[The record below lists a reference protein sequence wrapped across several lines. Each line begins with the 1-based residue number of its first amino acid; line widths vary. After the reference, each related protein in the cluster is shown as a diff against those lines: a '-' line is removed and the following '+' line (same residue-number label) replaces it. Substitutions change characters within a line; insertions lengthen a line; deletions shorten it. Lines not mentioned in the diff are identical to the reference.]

1 MDSGSAFVLRV
12 CHNLYPDLVRSHLLS
27 TFVGHFPVP
36 HNLALKAHTHAFFLK
51 SPQLHPHPLLPQLQ
65 HRAGSLALPGLQLT
79 RTAHRPSRAPC
90 PARLAQWRPWAASVQ
105 RLGAAVAKDRPH
117 VRHKRGRVALH
128 RPPASHNCRVRSP
141 WSEGGDPAPRGGR
154 GAAWACRPGERPSG
168 RAIIFPEFPAAA
180 GGRRRAPG
188 SGETGHA
195 EGCCCR
201 DSGGLRGPRGHLHL
215 VSRKKERE
223 AQVFPEGR
231 EERCP
236 RFREGSLAALF
247 FSPPSLGHGP
257 RGPVAGASSAG
268 RDRPGFPIPPPG
280 RDGGVP
286 KECCPELQF
295 DHALAQHREIC
306 ER

>member
-1 MDSGSAFVLRV
+1 MSRGRG
-12 CHNLYPDLVRSHLLS
+12 
-27 TFVGHFPVP
+27 GHGQAARPTQ
-36 HNLALKAHTHAFFLK
+36 A
-51 SPQLHPHPLLPQLQ
+51 
-65 HRAGSLALPGLQLT
+65 
-79 RTAHRPSRAPC
+79 RTGRAP
-90 PARLAQWRPWAASVQ
+90 
-105 RLGAAVAKDRPH
+105 
-117 VRHKRGRVALH
+117 
-128 RPPASHNCRVRSP
+128 PPTRFSQPREARSP
-141 WSEGGDPAPRGGR
+141 WSEGGDPAPRGGQ
-154 GAAWACRPGERPSG
+154 GAAWACLWACSPGERPLA
-168 RAIIFPEFPAAA
+168 RAIISPELPAAA

-201 DSGGLRGPRGHLHL
+201 DPGGLRGFRGHLHL

-236 RFREGSLAALF
+236 RFPGGSSAALF

-286 KECCPELQF
+286 KERCPELQF